1 MKNMFLKSIL
11 KAAVAILPLA
21 GLVSS
26 CDLFTNNGASTE
38 QEPAKAVINVKV
50 VDRATGADLSSS
62 ATITAS
68 CSATVSVAGP
78 VVTITGNKSIAAQSV
93 TINASTSAGTGSTT
107 IQIPALNPTWSYV
120 GNATIFV
127 GSWPNVPP
135 TPAVKEEAEA
145 EINVSVI
152 DLSQNEKDVTADAT
166 ITATSTGS
174 EALAVANN
182 IVTITG
188 NKAIAAQTVTVKAAY
203 NELTGEETI
212 DIPAVAEGEFY
223 GCGLF
228 IPVGKSTPVPPG
240 EDKAAVATIK
250 VKVLDRSAENA
261 DVTEAST
268 IAATSSDAACK
279 IAVDKNV
286 ITVTGDLAIAA
297 QDITI
302 NVTYGELKATDTF
315 ALKEVA
321 ANKTYKAS
329 KTIYVGESPYVP
341 GEGSIEEFKIAEVYT
356 YGEMIFLP
364 NATLQHKSLAQHA
377 SHNGH
382 GVMLNWMENDSEYI
396 FTDWETYPVY
406 TGSYVWKF
414 NEITDPTV
422 KEIASAFNG
431 GIKSST
437 AQYYVKASAW
447 SIWTLFAQVET
458 VTTTYEVR
466 DIKADGSY
474 TVLGMFDVISKN
486 VVVTYEEQAHPG
498 HAAAYHKGEGHG
510 SHGDSNNAGGG
521 IIIAD

>member
-11 KAAVAILPLA
+11 KAAIAILPLA

-38 QEPAKAVINVKV
+38 QEPAKAVITVKV

-78 VVTITGNKSIAAQSV
+78 VVTITGDKSIAAQSV

-107 IQIPALNPTWSYV
+107 IQIPALNPTWNYV
-120 GNATIFV
+120 GNATVFV

-145 EINVSVI
+145 EINVFVF
-152 DLSQNEKDVTADAT
+152 DRSQNDKDVTADAT

-174 EALAVANN
+174 EALSVAQSV
-182 IVTITG
+182 VTITG
-188 NKAIAAQTVTVKAAY
+188 NKAIAAQTVTVKAVY
-203 NELTGEETI
+203 NEISGEESI

-223 GCGLF
+223 GCGLY
-228 IPVGKSTPVPPG
+228 IPVGKDTPIPPI
-240 EDKAAVATIK
+240 EDKAAVATIT
-250 VKVLDRSAENA
+250 VKVLDRSADNA

-268 IAATSSDAACK
+268 IAATSSDATCK
-279 IAVDKNV
+279 VAVDKNV

-297 QDITI
+297 QSITI

-315 ALKEVA
+315 ALKDVA
-321 ANKTYKAS
+321 VNKIYKAS
-329 KTIYVGESPYVP
+329 KTIYVGESPINP
-341 GEGSIEEFKIAEVYT
+341 DSIQEYKITEVYT
-356 YGEMIFLP
+356 YGDRIFLP
-364 NATLQHKSLAQHA
+364 NATLQHASLALHA
-377 SHNGH
+377 SHAGH
-382 GVMLNWMENDSEYI
+382 GVMLNWMENDSEYL

-406 TGSYVWKF
+406 TGSYVWRF
-414 NEITDPTV
+414 DEIENATV
-422 KEIASAFNG
+422 KEVASAFNT

-447 SIWTLFAQVET
+447 SIWTLYAQVET

-466 DIKADGSY
+466 YVKADGSY
-474 TVLGMFDVISKN
+474 TVLGLFDVISKN

-498 HAAAYHKGEGHG
+498 HSHAYHAGAGHA
-510 SHGDSNNAGGG
+510 SHGDASNAGGG